1 MEIGSPGC
9 KFVALAASSLVTSAL
24 GGPLATES
32 ARAGGEPIQL
42 AQVAAPSAVPAASG
56 LPAPGSRTA
65 LGDLSAIRALA
76 VDALRAAQAG
86 DLRAARARVKE
97 LDESWERSAPKM
109 KTLAPAKWEA
119 VEAAIDRAG
128 RELRFW
134 RARRTD
140 SVEALQALISTI
152 DSLG

>member
-1 MEIGSPGC
+1 MDIGSQGRGL
-9 KFVALAASSLVTSAL
+9 VALTALWIVTSTS
-24 GGPLATES
+24 GGQAATGSSE
-32 ARAGGEPIQL
+32 ANPGRTRL
-42 AQVAAPSAVPAASG
+42 AQVAVPSARPRASEP
-56 LPAPGSRTA
+56 PAPGSHTV
-65 LGDLSAIRALA
+65 LGDLSAFRALA
-76 VDALRAAQAG
+76 VDALRLAQTG

-97 LDESWERSAPKM
+97 LDESWERSAS
-109 KTLAPAKWEA
+109 KTRPLSPAKWEA

-152 DSLG
+152 DALS